1 MEWIEFDEEQFKKDT
16 DTEDLSDIEIIEE
29 AIASLQQSY
38 YTKNDGFRRIE
49 KISLLAIY
57 LLKKMKT
64 IKEDL

>member
-1 MEWIEFDEEQFKKDT
+1 MEWIEFDEEKFKKDT

-57 LLKKMKT
+57 LLKKMET

>member
-29 AIASLQQSY
+29 AIVSLQQSY

-57 LLKKMKT
+57 LLKKMET